1 MKLETQML
9 IARNLR
15 TLRTSKCISQA
26 YFAKEI
32 GVSRSTY
39 ASYETGTR
47 VPDAEVL
54 FTIAQFF
61 GLDMNVLFESN
72 QYNFLGHLENCD
84 IYDKEMLKLLNNYK
98 SLSSFA
104 KGMLLERSSALVE
117 WDKLIEAN
125 KTTASTLLKKSK

>member
-26 YFAKEI
+26 YFAKEL

-39 ASYETGTR
+39 VSYEMGTR

-54 FTIAQFF
+54 FSIAQFF
-61 GLDMNVLFESN
+61 GLNMNVLFESN
-72 QYNFLGHLENCD
+72 QYNFLSHLENCD
-84 IYDKEMLKLLNNYK
+84 IYDKELLKLLENYRT
-98 SLSSFA
+98 LSSFA
-104 KGMLLERSSALVE
+104 KGMPLERSVALVE

-125 KTTASTLLKKSK
+125 KAAAANLLKESK

>member
-26 YFAKEI
+26 YFAKEL

-39 ASYETGTR
+39 VSYEMGTR

-54 FTIAQFF
+54 FSIAQFF
-61 GLDMNVLFESN
+61 GLNMNVLFESN
-72 QYNFLGHLENCD
+72 QYNFLSHLENCD
-84 IYDKEMLKLLNNYK
+84 IYDKELLKLLENYRT
-98 SLSSFA
+98 LSSFA
-104 KGMLLERSSALVE
+104 KGMLLERSVALVE

-125 KTTASTLLKKSK
+125 KATAANLLKESK

>member
-26 YFAKEI
+26 YFAKEL

-39 ASYETGTR
+39 VSYEMGTR

-54 FTIAQFF
+54 FSIAQFF
-61 GLDMNVLFESN
+61 GLNMNALFESN
-72 QYNFLGHLENCD
+72 QYNFLSHLENCD
-84 IYDKEMLKLLNNYK
+84 IYDKELLKLLENYRT
-98 SLSSFA
+98 LSSFA
-104 KGMLLERSSALVE
+104 KGMLLERSVALVE

-125 KTTASTLLKKSK
+125 KATAANLLKESK

>member
-26 YFAKEI
+26 YFAKEL

-39 ASYETGTR
+39 VSYEMGTR

-54 FTIAQFF
+54 FSIAQFF
-61 GLDMNVLFESN
+61 GLNMNVLFESN
-72 QYNFLGHLENCD
+72 QYNFLSHLENCD
-84 IYDKEMLKLLNNYK
+84 IYDKELLKLLENYRT
-98 SLSSFA
+98 LSSFA
-104 KGMLLERSSALVE
+104 KGMLLERSVALVE

-125 KTTASTLLKKSK
+125 KAAATNLLKESK

>member
-26 YFAKEI
+26 YFAREL

-39 ASYETGTR
+39 VSYEMGTR

-54 FTIAQFF
+54 FSIAQFF
-61 GLDMNVLFESN
+61 GLNMNVLFESN
-72 QYNFLGHLENCD
+72 QYNFLSHLENCD
-84 IYDKEMLKLLNNYK
+84 IYDKELLKLLENYRT
-98 SLSSFA
+98 LSSFA
-104 KGMLLERSSALVE
+104 KGMLLERSVALVE

-125 KTTASTLLKKSK
+125 KAAAANLLKESK

>member
-26 YFAKEI
+26 YFAKEL

-39 ASYETGTR
+39 VSYEMGTR

-54 FTIAQFF
+54 FSIAQFF
-61 GLDMNVLFESN
+61 GLNMNVLFESN
-72 QYNFLGHLENCD
+72 QYNFLSHLENCD
-84 IYDKEMLKLLNNYK
+84 IYDKELLKLLENYRT
-98 SLSSFA
+98 LSSFA
-104 KGMLLERSSALVE
+104 KGMLLERSVALVE

-125 KTTASTLLKKSK
+125 KAAAANLLKESK

>member
-39 ASYETGTR
+39 VSYEMGTR
-47 VPDAEVL
+47 AEVL
-54 FTIAQFF
+54 FNIAQTF

-72 QYNFLGHLENCD
+72 QYNFLGYLEHCEL
-84 IYDKEMLKLLNNYK
+84 YDRELLKLLDNYRN
-98 SLSSFA
+98 LSSFA
-104 KGMLLERSSALVE
+104 KGMLLERSVALVE
-117 WDKLIEAN
+117 WDKLVEAN
-125 KTTASTLLKKSK
+125 KTAAANMLKESK